1 MIYLYAVTE
10 LAPQGFRGLGLD
22 GTPVLTLACG
32 SVHLAYSVHESG
44 FEPPVV
50 PEALWAHEGIVDEL
64 LEGGPVVPF
73 RYGTTLPDRAA
84 AEAYLA
90 REQDQ
95 FTRTLAALRGRV
107 ELAVRLAVPESAES
121 TAEEGSA
128 SDDGSAS
135 DSGSAYLSA
144 RVSER
149 RAHDEVLA
157 PLASLAVARRQRDGG
172 SARMIRASYL
182 VASDD
187 VERFASVVRRL
198 QESHPELTLSCTGP
212 WAPYSF
218 VEEGA

>member
-10 LAPQGFRGLGLD
+10 LAHHGFRGLGLE
-22 GTPVLTLACG
+22 GAPVLTLTCG
-32 SVHLAYSVHESG
+32 GLHLAHSVHDSG

-64 LEGGPVVPF
+64 LEAAPVLPF
-73 RYGTTLPDRAA
+73 RFGTTLPDRAA

-90 REQDQ
+90 REQDH
-95 FTRTLAALRGRV
+95 FARTLAALRGRV
-107 ELAVRLAVPESAES
+107 ELAVRLAVPESAQS
-121 TAEEGSA
+121 TA
-128 SDDGSAS
+128 

-144 RVSER
+144 RVSEQK
-149 RAHDEVLA
+149 AHDELLA

-182 VASDD
+182 VAHDD
-187 VERFASVVRRL
+187 VERFASVVRGL
-198 QESHPELTLSCTGP
+198 QASHPELTLSCTGP